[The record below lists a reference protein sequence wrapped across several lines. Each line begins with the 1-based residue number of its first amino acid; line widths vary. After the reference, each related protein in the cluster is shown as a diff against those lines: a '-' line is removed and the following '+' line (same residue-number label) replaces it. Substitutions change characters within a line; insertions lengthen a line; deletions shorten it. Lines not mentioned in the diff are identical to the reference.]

1 MSSSNPVDG
10 GQFSTREVVIAPY
23 DPQWKNEFEKICAMI
38 QSYIGEYLESIE
50 HVGSTSVEG
59 LGAKPIIDVDA
70 VLRDRND
77 LPMVIERLAAYG
89 YVHQGDLG
97 LPGREAFFRPRDYD
111 AQEQSVMNYHFY
123 VCHRDARPY
132 LEHIAFRDYLRT
144 HPQARDEYQR
154 IKQELAQRYRYD
166 VDTYCEQ
173 KTTFVRS
180 ILKRCGL

>member
-123 VCHRDARPY
+123 VCAVAAVDNVFFGELVGGRNYDCADFVKGNHTYPSFGP
-132 LEHIAFRDYLRT
+132 LHEHKKYYVAFFNSV
-144 HPQARDEYQR
+144 A
-154 IKQELAQRYRYD
+154 
-166 VDTYCEQ
+166 
-173 KTTFVRS
+173 
-180 ILKRCGL
+180 